1 MPDNPSI
8 YHIVHLDHLPSI
20 LRDLHLY
27 SQHVMQG
34 RSGNGTEIAMGHVKQ
49 KRLTKQIGIGPYPNR
64 TVSEFVPFYFCPRSV
79 MLYAIHA
86 KNAYVE
92 YKGGQRPIIH
102 LRADLNAVMDWADT
116 QNRQWLISS
125 GNASSNYVNFM
136 FGRDKLNELHWDS
149 INKDRWNHPP
159 EVKEQKQAEF
169 LLYNDFPWGLVQ
181 EIGVYDSSAQQAV
194 QRLIQS
200 ANHKP
205 TVSVRNK
212 EWYY

>member
-1 MPDNPSI
+1 
-8 YHIVHLDHLPSI
+8 
-20 LRDLHLY
+20 
-27 SQHVMQG
+27 
-34 RSGNGTEIAMGHVKQ
+34 
-49 KRLTKQIGIGPYPNR
+49 
-64 TVSEFVPFYFCPRSV
+64 
-79 MLYAIHA
+79 
-86 KNAYVE
+86 
-92 YKGGQRPIIH
+92 
-102 LRADLNAVMDWADT
+102 
-116 QNRQWLISS
+116 
-125 GNASSNYVNFM
+125 M
-136 FGRDKLNELHWDS
+136 FGRDKLDQLHWDS

-181 EIGVYDSSAQQAV
+181 EIGVYDTGAQQAV